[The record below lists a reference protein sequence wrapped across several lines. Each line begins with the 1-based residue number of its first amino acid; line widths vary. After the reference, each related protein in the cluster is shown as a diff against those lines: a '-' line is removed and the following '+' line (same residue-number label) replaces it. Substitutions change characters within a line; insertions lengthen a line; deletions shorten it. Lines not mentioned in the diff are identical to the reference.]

1 MEFNENNIINQILN
15 DESIEEK
22 KTWLEY
28 VKDIYDTYI
37 NTLNNED
44 TDYMNSEN
52 EKIIKEKLFKTSDF
66 SLKINNS
73 DELEIGHCM
82 RENYFRFK
90 NSYSDIVS
98 SKVYE
103 EIEKNILYKE
113 QFLRKLRLLNLI
125 EEPKKEIFSLYD
137 IKIETTEDGTIID
150 YDKKKNI
157 FYL

>member
-15 DESIEEK
+15 DETIEEK

-37 NTLNNED
+37 NTLNNENV
-44 TDYMNSEN
+44 DYMNSEN
-52 EKIIKEKLFKTSDF
+52 EKAIKEKLFKTSDF

-113 QFLRKLRLLNLI
+113 QFLRKLKLLNLI
-125 EEPKKEIFSLYD
+125 EEPKKELFNLYD
-137 IKIETTEDGTIID
+137 IKVETTEDAIIID